1 MHLPVL
7 LLQKKENHGNTLWGV
22 PGNLDLLSTVKRRKL
37 LWVGHIARHETVT
50 KGTWKEDVVKV
61 NKRKRI
67 DW

>member
-22 PGNLDLLSTVKRRKL
+22 PGNLCCPPSNGENCF
-37 LWVGHIARHETVT
+37 GHIARHETVT